1 MCARLDDVAQKV
13 MQRLRPAEPVPM
25 QDFETMRKQAN
36 LRVFLQLVNLNE
48 ERMVWADRMQRHLE
62 NTFKAIETLSVIAF
76 AMGVVMIV
84 VPFIFFYV
92 SSPRDPNLL
101 WFSGIGFAETLAVL
115 IYKPMQRMQE
125 AISDLIQAIVILNSW
140 VTQIGLTLYGMD
152 ISQGVEVAT
161 ATKTI
166 SDLTSKHIRW
176 MQDYLEAKGPAGKSL
191 RREGEEGGG
200 PT

>member
-1 MCARLDDVAQKV
+1 MCARLDDVAQRV
-13 MQRLRPAEPVPM
+13 MQRLRPAEPVPP

-84 VPFIFFYV
+84 VPFLFFYV

-152 ISQGVEVAT
+152 ISQGSEVAT

-176 MQDYLEAKGPAGKSL
+176 MQDYLEAKGPAGKAS
-191 RREGEEGGG
+191 RREGAEGAG

>member
-62 NTFKAIETLSVIAF
+62 NTFKA
-76 AMGVVMIV
+76 
-84 VPFIFFYV
+84 
-92 SSPRDPNLL
+92 
-101 WFSGIGFAETLAVL
+101 
-115 IYKPMQRMQE
+115 
-125 AISDLIQAIVILNSW
+125 
-140 VTQIGLTLYGMD
+140 
-152 ISQGVEVAT
+152 T
-161 ATKTI
+161 ATKTV